1 MSGTLVAPIH
11 PGEKHLAAVLLVD
24 TSMSMMEKPI
34 EELNH
39 GLEEFGHALATGCAC
54 FGKSGDYDYFF

>member
-39 GLEEFGHALATGCAC
+39 ALKNLDMPCNRMRLLWEEWRL
-54 FGKSGDYDYFF
+54 

>member
-39 GLEEFGHALATGCAC
+39 GLE
-54 FGKSGDYDYFF
+54 

>member
-11 PGEKHLAAVLLVD
+11 LGEKHLAAVLLVD

-39 GLEEFGHALATGCAC
+39 GLEEFGHALQQDALALGRAI
-54 FGKSGDYDYFF
+54 